1 MVLFRVTLVSL
12 AEELR
17 EVDPTIISSFYADD
31 AALDG
36 LEQWSVAQLK
46 LLMDW
51 GSDRGYFLEPAKSIF
66 IADNPEEKEATK
78 REFEQEGLNINYAY
92 GSRYLGGLFGA
103 QGGARGVGAA
113 KG

>member
-1 MVLFRVTLVSL
+1 MD
-12 AEELR
+12 A
-17 EVDPTIISSFYADD
+17 DPTLLSPFYTNDSEFD
-31 AALDG
+31 R
-36 LEQWSVAQLK
+36 SVRRSEVQLR
-46 LLMDW
+46 LLMDR
-51 GSDRGYFLEPAKSIF
+51 GSDQRYLTEPDKSLF
-66 IADNPEEKEATK
+66 IADNPEDKEATK